1 MSSKTRLYKFVAR
14 EDGTW
19 LVYQG
24 KKMLLRDKD
33 DGIFWSPKI
42 VDDAIVA
49 WPSLVRAAK
58 ALQICLR
65 SNDTSDSPKQ

>member
-1 MSSKTRLYKFVAR
+1 MSSKSRLYKFVSR

-24 KKMLLRDKD
+24 KKILMRDESGD
-33 DGIFWSPKI
+33 IFWSPKV

-58 ALQICLR
+58 ALQIMR
-65 SNDTSDSPKQ
+65 QSQKENI